1 MQIFKK
7 KKEMN
12 DISNYLKNK
21 GKKIGLVPTMGY
33 LHEGHISLMEKA
45 KKECDIVILSIF
57 INPIQF
63 GPNEDFKRYPRNL
76 KRDEEIA
83 KKNGIDYIFYPST
96 AQMYSNNHKTYVRVM
111 EIDEI
116 MCGKIRKNHFRGVC
130 TVVLKLFNI
139 INPDVAYF
147 GLKDYQQFIVIEKMT
162 KDLDL
167 HLTIR
172 GLRTIREKDGLALS
186 SRNKYLSS
194 KEREN
199 ANILYK
205 TLIDTKKKILL
216 SQGDISFIQKE
227 SIEKIR
233 GNKYVKKID
242 YFDIRDAK
250 NLDEIKQPKKG
261 QKILIAS
268 AVFIGHTRLI
278 DNIVFNF

>member
-1 MQIFKK
+1 MQTVKK
-7 KKEMN
+7 KKEIN
-12 DISNYLKNK
+12 DISNYLKK
-21 GKKIGLVPTMGY
+21 EGKKIGLVPTMGY
-33 LHEGHISLMEKA
+33 LHEGHISLMKKA

-63 GPNEDFKRYPRNL
+63 GPKEDFKRYPRDL
-76 KRDEEIA
+76 KRDEAIA
-83 KKNGIDYIFYPST
+83 KKNGIDYIFYPPVS
-96 AQMYSNNHKTYVRVM
+96 QMYSNDHKTYVRVLQ
-111 EIDEI
+111 IDEI
-116 MCGKIRKNHFRGVC
+116 MCGKTRKKHFMGVC

-147 GLKDYQQFIVIEKMT
+147 GLKDYQQFIVIKKMT

-167 HLTIR
+167 SLTIK

-186 SRNKYLSS
+186 SRNKYLSF

-216 SQGDISFIQKE
+216 SQDDISFIQKE
-227 SIEKIR
+227 SIEKIKS
-233 GNKYVKKID
+233 NKYVKKID

-250 NLDEIKQPKKG
+250 NLGEIKQPKKG